1 MVRRKIFQFEMGPS
15 GKIEARRLSKAVG
28 KVINQFFVNILK
40 PESELT
46 DFRVMGE
53 SVQTTTS
60 AMVRKSGIWGN
71 LLSFG
76 NS

>member
-1 MVRRKIFQFEMGPS
+1 MGPS
-15 GKIEARRLSKAVG
+15 GKIEPRRLSKAKWACVN
-28 KVINQFFVNILK
+28 NQFFVNIVK

-60 AMVRKSGIWGN
+60 
-71 LLSFG
+71 
-76 NS
+76 